1 MPESKTPEPKT
12 VRTAVIISFVGGILI
27 VLGSFYANSL
37 YATFEGVGMPIGII
51 TGILVLLAAITLKI
65 RPGESTQ
72 GLRTCCLVWGGLI
85 LVLSV
90 ISLIAGSMIGLIGS
104 ILGIIGAALAMTTKV

>member
-1 MPESKTPEPKT
+1 MSEPKTPEPQT
-12 VRTAVIISFVGGILI
+12 VTIAVIISMVAGILI
-27 VLGSFYANSL
+27 VLGSFYANSF
-37 YATFEGVGMPIGII
+37 YTTIDGIGMPIGIV
-51 TGILVLLAAITLKI
+51 TGILVLIAALMLKI

-72 GLRTCCLVWGGLI
+72 GLRTCCLMWGGLI

-90 ISLIAGSMIGLIGS
+90 ISLLAGSTIGLIGS